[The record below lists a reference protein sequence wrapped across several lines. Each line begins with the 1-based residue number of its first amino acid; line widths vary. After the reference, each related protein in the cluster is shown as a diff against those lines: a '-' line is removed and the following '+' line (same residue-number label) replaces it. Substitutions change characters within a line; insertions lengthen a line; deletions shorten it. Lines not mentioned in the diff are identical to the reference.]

1 MPELPAL
8 ERIKTLDEVE
18 TGFTEE
24 QMKNE
29 ASRCLECGCSAFF
42 DCDLRKYATDFEVDL
57 GRFMGDVRMHKV
69 DKDHPFIT
77 LDPNKCINCGRCVRT
92 CSEFL
97 KIAALGFVYRGFKSV
112 VKPSMEKKLLQ
123 TNCISCGNCIAACPT
138 GAITEKVPFTK
149 PGPWTFEDH
158 HSICSFCSVGCNLNY
173 RVYRGQDDVFSI
185 STVDETFHNKG
196 FLCVKGRFGYRYM
209 LEPERLTKPMIKK
222 KGQHQEVTWEEAFDF
237 AAKKLKGIIDKDGAE
252 AVAAF
257 GSPRMTN
264 EELYLLQKFVRAGLK
279 TDNIGSFTN
288 LINGVEQNALD
299 DMFGITTSTTTL
311 DDLKKAD
318 VIMVLN
324 ADMQEQNLVA
334 EMRVKHAQKEAGV
347 KLITVSSSE
356 LELNKF
362 ADLSIDS
369 KRGTNTA
376 LLNGM
381 AKMFIDKGLANKD
394 FIGKRTEGFEG
405 FAASL
410 ANFDVDRVSGI
421 TGVGKDKLEH
431 LSALLSQPD
440 LNLIVVY
447 NIDALWEK
455 SRNDLKAIGNLM
467 MLNGKIGQPGNGIV
481 VLRDFSN
488 AQGILDMGVDPAYLP
503 GNVKVGDSKGAA
515 KLAKLWGTEL
525 TLKPVDLKAQL
536 ENDQVK
542 GLIIFGE
549 DPLRTTSNLRLT
561 GGAEFTLVVDSFM
574 TPTAIE
580 ADVVLPAA
588 LPVETKGSYTACDR
602 RVQSFDRV
610 FSPKTGMDNWQI
622 IAKLAEK
629 LGVNLGV
636 TSVED
641 ISNEINKANAY
652 YSKAK
657 PFWGNGLF
665 AEKFPTSSGKG
676 KFAVLPLDVSPLSL
690 DKKAYLASEQFIET
704 KIKGRLS
711 L

>member
-1 MPELPAL
+1 
-8 ERIKTLDEVE
+8 
-18 TGFTEE
+18 
-24 QMKNE
+24 
-29 ASRCLECGCSAFF
+29 
-42 DCDLRKYATDFEVDL
+42 
-57 GRFMGDVRMHKV
+57 
-69 DKDHPFIT
+69 
-77 LDPNKCINCGRCVRT
+77 
-92 CSEFL
+92 
-97 KIAALGFVYRGFKSV
+97 
-112 VKPSMEKKLLQ
+112 
-123 TNCISCGNCIAACPT
+123 
-138 GAITEKVPFTK
+138 
-149 PGPWTFEDH
+149 
-158 HSICSFCSVGCNLNY
+158 
-173 RVYRGQDDVFSI
+173 VYRGQADVFSI

-222 KGQHQEVTWEEAFDF
+222 KGQHQEVTWEEAFEF

-299 DMFGITTSTTTL
+299 DMFGITTSTATL

-334 EMRVKHAQKEAGV
+334 EMRVKRAQKEAGV

-376 LLNGM
+376 LLNGL

-394 FIGKRTEGFEG
+394 FIGKRTEGFDA

-410 ANFDVDRVSGI
+410 ANFDIDRVSEI

-440 LNLIVVY
+440 LNLMVVY

-455 SRNDLKAIGNLM
+455 SKNDLKAIGNLL

-503 GNVKVGDSKGAA
+503 GNVKVGDSKAAA

-536 ENDQVK
+536 ENDQIK

-602 RVQSFDRV
+602 RVQTFDRV

-641 ISNEINKANAY
+641 IGNEINKANAY

-704 KIKGRLS
+704 KIKARLS